1 MVEKILTKEINYD
14 ESLAKISEL
23 QNQIEVY
30 DKDIAE
36 LEIKLK
42 LLKIK

>member
-1 MVEKILTKEINYD
+1 MVNKILTKETNYN
-14 ESLAKISEL
+14 ESLFKINEL

-30 DKDIAE
+30 EKDISE